1 MSDALETIREKLI
14 KLQRL
19 IQDPAATEGER
30 SSAQLRYTQ
39 ILKRHGLTEDDVAN
53 TTRSPFVFQWAE
65 RRWGRQLLIQC
76 AAWLLDE
83 EPVKCES
90 IGNGCV
96 SIRMTPLDAADLR
109 ACYDYYVGI
118 MEGQLSVLRVE
129 ESQSTGEIR
138 ARLQTLQQELD
149 KRKKVFSDERKG
161 MLDALILRYK
171 LRPTP
176 KGQPSKRRLSSRDL
190 QEFIDRLRRSRRF
203 HQDAWERT
211 IKLGDQGGLLLGDGG
226 D

>member
-1 MSDALETIREKLI
+1 MSVPIETIREKLI

-30 SSAQLRYTQ
+30 TSAQHRFTQ
-39 ILKRHGLTEDDVAN
+39 ILERHGLSEEDVAN
-53 TTRSPFVFQWAE
+53 TARSPFVFQWAE

-83 EPVKCES
+83 SPVKCES
-90 IGNGCV
+90 IGNGSL

-129 ESQSTGEIR
+129 EEQSTGELR
-138 ARLQTLQQELD
+138 ARIQSLQQELD
-149 KRKKVFSDERKG
+149 KRKKVFSEEKKG

-171 LRPTP
+171 LCPTP
-176 KGQPSKRRLSSRDL
+176 KGEPPKMQISNREL
-190 QEFIDRLRRSRRF
+190 QEFCDRLRRSRRF
-203 HQDAWERT
+203 KTDAWMRT
-211 IKLGDQGGLLLGDGG
+211 RKLGGQGVLLLGKGG